1 MNLHQ
6 LVRGSINT
14 INPETSI
21 TIRKFLSYEVDETGK
36 VTNTYRNYNPDL
48 GHSISIKTMAQIQPI
63 SGEKLEH
70 LYNYNSSNTYV
81 RMFVNG
87 QEYGLSE
94 PLNTNGDLVIFDNR
108 VWLIV
113 ETIGLWDKSGWN
125 EVILCLQKD
134 KSLTEDLDG

>member
-6 LVRGSINT
+6 LVRSSINSV
-14 INPETSI
+14 NPETSI
-21 TIRKFLSYEVDETGK
+21 TIRKFSNYEVDEAGK
-36 VTNTYRNYNPDL
+36 VTNTYKNYNPDL
-48 GHSISIKTMAQIQPI
+48 GQTISIKAMAQIQPI

-81 RMFVNG
+81 KIFVNG
-87 QEYGLSE
+87 QEHGLSE
-94 PLNTNGDLVIFDNR
+94 PLKTNGDLVIFENR

-113 ETIGLWDKSGWN
+113 ETIGLWNKSGWN

-134 KSLTEDLDG
+134 KSLTEDYDG